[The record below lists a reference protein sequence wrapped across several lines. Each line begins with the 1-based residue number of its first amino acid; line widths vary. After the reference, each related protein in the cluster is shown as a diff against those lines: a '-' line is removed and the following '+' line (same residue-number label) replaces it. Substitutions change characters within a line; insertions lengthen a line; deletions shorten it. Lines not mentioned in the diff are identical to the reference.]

1 MSAVIVAGNG
11 QSRKIIDLD
20 YTTVPIIGCN
30 AIHRDHRVD
39 HLITCDRRMLLEA
52 VNSENT
58 RETKIY
64 VRPENYHHFRKM
76 VKDKRIQKLPEL
88 PYQGQL
94 RQDDPQHWGS
104 GGFAVLL
111 AAQLDFDE
119 ICLVGFDLYSI
130 DNLVNNVYKD
140 TQNYLKSDK
149 PAVDPSYWIYQI
161 SRVFDAYPDKHFA
174 VYNAANWVMPG
185 KWRKSN
191 VEQRFLLS
199 LDIDNKYVSSTIQAV
214 A

>member
-11 QSRKIIDLD
+11 QSRKTIDLD
-20 YTTVPIIGCN
+20 NTTVPIIGCN
-30 AIHRDHRVD
+30 AIHRDHHVD
-39 HLITCDRRMLLEA
+39 HLIACDRRMLLEA
-52 VNSENT
+52 VNSEHT

-88 PYQGQL
+88 PYRGQL

-119 ICLVGFDLYSI
+119 ICLVGFDLYGI
-130 DNLVNNVYKD
+130 DDLVNNVYKD
-140 TQNYLKSDK
+140 TQNYLKSHK

-161 SRVFDAYPDKHFA
+161 AKVFESYPDKHFA
-174 VYNAANWVMPG
+174 IYNNADWIMPG

-191 VEQRFLLS
+191 VEQRFLSS
-199 LDIDNKYVSSTIQAV
+199 LTVDNKYVSCILQTED
-214 A
+214 